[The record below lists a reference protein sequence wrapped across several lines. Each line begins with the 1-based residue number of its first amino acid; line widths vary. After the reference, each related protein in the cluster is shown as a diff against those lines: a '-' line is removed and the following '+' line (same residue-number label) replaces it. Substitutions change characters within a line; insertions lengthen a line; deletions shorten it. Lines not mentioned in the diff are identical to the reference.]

1 MNEDKEDPDF
11 KLSADEIEDNE
22 TTKLKYDIILSA
34 ADLTTEDLNKKM
46 KDGIIE
52 IPKFQRDYVW
62 TLKEASKLIDS
73 FMMGL
78 PIPPIFLYLQKNQ
91 KYLLIDGGQR
101 LRTIQ
106 YFYSGLF
113 NPERNSK
120 TSKIFRLEGLNPE
133 NPLLNRTYDSFTEED
148 KQFFKNQVLRAI
160 IIRQIHPE
168 DNTSIYH
175 IFERLNTGGV
185 PLKDQEVRNCVYGGM
200 LNDLLIEL
208 NDYPNWRLF
217 LGKQQKLPRQKD
229 VELILRY
236 MALLHRSNMY
246 QRPMKDFLSEFMAE
260 NKNPSSVFLN
270 TEKKRFETI
279 CNVLIDKFGERSL
292 HKKGS
297 FPTAIFDCIFVALG
311 RDYKKIPNDLV
322 DRISHLRQD
331 EEFRIVTTKATM
343 DAGKIHRRIQL
354 AEKYIFDMHV

>member
-1 MNEDKEDPDF
+1 MSEDKEDPDF
-11 KLSADEIEDNE
+11 KQSVDEIKDNE

-46 KDGIIE
+46 NEGIIE

-62 TLKEASKLIDS
+62 SLKDASRLIDS

-106 YFYSGLF
+106 YFYNGIF
-113 NPERNSK
+113 NPERNSR
-120 TSKIFRLEGLNPE
+120 TSKTFRLEGLHHE
-133 NPLLNRTYDSFTEED
+133 NQLLNKTYDSFIEED

-160 IIRQIHPE
+160 IIRQIKPE

-185 PLKDQEVRNCVYGGM
+185 QLKDQEIRNCVYGGT
-200 LNDLLIEL
+200 LNDLLVEL
-208 NDYPNWRLF
+208 NEYPNWRLF
-217 LGKQQKLPRQKD
+217 LGKEQKLPRQKD

-236 MALLHRSNMY
+236 MTLLHESATY
-246 QRPMKDFLSEFMAE
+246 KRPMKDFLSDFMAK
-260 NKNPSSVFLN
+260 NKNASQEFLN
-270 TEKKRFETI
+270 IEEKKFKTI
-279 CNVLIDKFGERSL
+279 CDVLINKFGERSL

-311 RDYKKIPNDLV
+311 RNYENIPDDLFN
-322 DRISHLRQD
+322 RINRLRQD
-331 EEFRIVTTKATM
+331 KKFVVVTTKATM
-343 DAGKIHRRIQL
+343 DAGKIHDRIEL
-354 AEKYIFDMHV
+354 AEKYIFDIHV

>member
-1 MNEDKEDPDF
+1 MTDDVEF
-11 KLSADEIEDNE
+11 KSTLDEIEDND

-46 KDGIIE
+46 IDGIID

-62 TLKEASKLIDS
+62 NLKDASKLIDS

-106 YFYSGLF
+106 YFYKGIF
-113 NPERNSK
+113 NPERNSR
-120 TSKIFRLEGLNPE
+120 TSKTFRLEGLHPQ
-133 NPLLNRTYDSFTEED
+133 NPLLNRTYESFIEED

-160 IIRQIHPE
+160 IIRQIQPE

-185 PLKDQEVRNCVYGGM
+185 PLKDQEVRNCVYGGL

-208 NDYPNWRLF
+208 NDYTNWRLF
-217 LGKQQKLPRQKD
+217 LGKPQKLPRQKD

-236 MALLHRSNMY
+236 MALLHESSTY
-246 QRPMKDFLSEFMAE
+246 QRPMKDFLSEFMAKNE
-260 NKNPSSVFLN
+260 NASAEFLN
-270 TEKKRFETI
+270 MEEERFKKV
-279 CNVLIDKFGERSL
+279 CDMVIDKFGERSL

-297 FPTAIFDCIFVALG
+297 FPTAVFDCIFVALG
-311 RDYKKIPNDLV
+311 RNYERIPNDLK
-322 DRISHLRQD
+322 DRIDRLRAD
-331 EEFRIVTTKATM
+331 EEFGIVTTKATM
-343 DAGKIHRRIQL
+343 DVGKIHRRIEL